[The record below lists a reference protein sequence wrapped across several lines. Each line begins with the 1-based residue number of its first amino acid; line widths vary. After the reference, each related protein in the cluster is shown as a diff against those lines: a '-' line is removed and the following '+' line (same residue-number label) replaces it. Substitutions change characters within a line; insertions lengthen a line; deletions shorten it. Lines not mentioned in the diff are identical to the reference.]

1 MPVNIKCIELK
12 SCINSLRTYYAEFL
26 EYTHTVYTYLHACIL
41 ITREKNVIIII
52 LLLSWMLFKCG
63 LVFVFFLLH
72 QQTIHGQ
79 FVLLRLLIAVQRYT
93 FSKMYLFAVSLLA
106 GVLFSVALGKDNG
119 ILTIIVI
126 YYSTNIIILTVF
138 CSLYH
143 TCIHY

>member
-52 LLLSWMLFKCG
+52 LWVGICFLFAASA
-63 LVFVFFLLH
+63 
-72 QQTIHGQ
+72 TTHGQ
-79 FVLLRLLIAVQRYT
+79 FVLLRLLIAVQCYT

-106 GVLFSVALGKDNG
+106 DLLFSVALGKDNG